1 MSQGVPRYILVSS
14 DAHAGADLWDYK
26 AYLPKA
32 FQEEFDAWA
41 AEFHDP
47 WTDFDREIDAAEDEG
62 LKMGRVSF
70 VSPYSWESD
79 VRLKH
84 MDQEGIAAE
93 VVFPNTVPPFYPSG
107 VITAPAPSTDEE
119 YRYRWEGIKA
129 HNRWLADF
137 CALAPGRRLGL
148 AQVFLNDIDEAVAEV
163 KKAKEVGLAGILMPG
178 DHMKQLV
185 NIYEPRLDPFW
196 AVCSE
201 LNLPVHRHATSSGE
215 SEQEHG
221 PPALAIGAHEIE
233 FFFMRGL
240 SQLVWGGV
248 FQRFPDVKF
257 VFTESSIAWV
267 PAELA
272 KLDAEMTV
280 GRIRGHAGYAV
291 FNKAVRNL
299 ELSASE
305 YWQRN
310 CWFGASLLRPSDM
323 ALRDRI
329 GVNKLMWGADYPH
342 TEGSF
347 PYSRVGLRLLFS
359 DVPED
364 EVRLMTSGN
373 AAVVY
378 DLDLDRLQKI
388 ADEIGPTVEEVATP
402 VVPDELPRQTMSA
415 TVGAGLETLAR
426 PGAQEPA
433 AS

>member
-1 MSQGVPRYILVSS
+1 MSPSGSRYILVSS
-14 DAHAGADLWDYK
+14 DAHAGADLRDYK
-26 AYLPKA
+26 AYLPA
-32 FQEEFDAWA
+32 EYHDEFDAWA
-41 AEFHDP
+41 AAFHDP
-47 WTDFDREIDAAEDEG
+47 WADFDLEVEGPDDEG

-107 VITAPAPSTDEE
+107 VITAPAPSTTEE
-119 YRYRWEGIKA
+119 YRYRWAGIRA

-137 CALAPGRRLGL
+137 CAAAPGRRLGL
-148 AQVFLNDIDEAVAEV
+148 AQIFINDIDEAVSEV
-163 KKAKEVGLAGILMPG
+163 RWAKQAGLAGVLMPG

-185 NIYEPRLDPFW
+185 NIYKPRLDPFW
-196 AVCSE
+196 AVCSD
-201 LNLPVHRHATSSGE
+201 LNFPVHRHATSSGE
-215 SEQEHG
+215 TEEESG

-240 SQLVWGGV
+240 SQLVFGGV
-248 FQRFPDVKF
+248 FERFPELKF
-257 VFTESSIAWV
+257 VFTESSIGWV
-267 PAELA
+267 PNELA
-272 KLDAEMTV
+272 KLDAEVAV
-280 GRIRGHAGYAV
+280 GKIKGHAGYPV
-291 FNKAVRNL
+291 FGKAVKNL
-299 ELSASE
+299 QLSASE

-310 CWFGASLLRPSDM
+310 CWFGASLLRPPDM
-323 ALRDRI
+323 ALRHQL
-329 GVNKLMWGADYPH
+329 GVDKLMWGADYPH

-364 EVRLMTSGN
+364 EIRLMTSGN

-378 DLDLDRLQKI
+378 DLDLGRLQKI

-402 VVPDELPRQTMSA
+402 VTRDELPTRTMSA
-415 TVGAGLETLAR
+415 TVGAGVEAFAR
-426 PGAQEPA
+426 A
-433 AS
+433 

>member
-1 MSQGVPRYILVSS
+1 MSQPGPRRYVLVSS
-14 DAHAGADLWDYK
+14 DAHAGADLRDYK
-26 AYLPKA
+26 PYLPKE
-32 FQEEFDAWA
+32 FHDDFDAWA

-47 WTDFDREIDAAEDEG
+47 WVDFDRELEPSDDEG

-79 VRLKH
+79 TRLRH

-107 VITAPAPSTDEE
+107 VITAPAPITEDE
-119 YRYRWEGIKA
+119 YRYRWAGVKA

-137 CALAPGRRLGL
+137 CSMAPDRRIGL
-148 AQVFLNDIDEAVAEV
+148 AQIFLNDIDEAVAEV
-163 KKAKEVGLAGILMPG
+163 RRAKEAGLSGVLMPS
-178 DHMKQLV
+178 DHMKKLV
-185 NIYEPRLDPFW
+185 NIYEARLDPFW
-196 AVCSE
+196 ASCCDV
-201 LNLPVHRHATSSGE
+201 NLPVHRHATSSGE
-215 SEQEHG
+215 TEEENG
-221 PPALAIGAHEIE
+221 PAALAIGAHEIE

-248 FQRFPDVKF
+248 FQRFPELKF

-267 PAELA
+267 PPELA
-272 KLDAEMTV
+272 RLDGEMRVGKLK
-280 GRIRGHAGYAV
+280 GHAGYAV

-299 ELSASE
+299 ELSATE

-323 ALRDRI
+323 PARNQV
-329 GVNKLMWGADYPH
+329 GVDKLMWGADYPH

-347 PYSRVGLRLLFS
+347 PYTRVGLRLLFS

-373 AAVVY
+373 AAKVY

-388 ADEIGPTVEEVATP
+388 ADQIGPTVEEVATP
-402 VVPDELPRQTMSA
+402 VKPDELPSQTMSA
-415 TVGAGLETLAR
+415 TVGAALDAV
-426 PGAQEPA
+426 AA
-433 AS
+433 ASR